1 MTDYY
6 VDYAGDDST
15 GDGSI
20 SNPWGTP
27 GYGMSHCTSHGD
39 VCYVKY
45 NASPYVL
52 SSNTPGASGGPVLFS
67 SGILSKLEGY
77 ESTPGDHCPNG
88 NRPEINAGSVT
99 FSSLTFLI
107 EMAGSTSYP
116 HFVNNVRVNGNSVTY
131 AGGIKGNGSTQTFVH
146 RAQIANA
153 YNYGMNAL
161 FATECHITGTT
172 GYGVVESSAAHCW
185 ADNNTQYGF
194 TGTGKLFFRC
204 MSSNNSRGFSGYNSQ
219 FVGCGTYNNSSNGF
233 GLYRGN
239 TCDSC
244 ISVNDTGY
252 AFETDVNSM
261 LIRCWSYNPT
271 SGRKYVA
278 PLYDIAGGSLSADP
292 FVAAASGD
300 FRINNTPGGGAV
312 LRAMGIA
319 P

>member
-1 MTDYY
+1 MLATTQRVTD
-6 VDYAGDDST
+6 
-15 GDGSI
+15 SI

-194 TGTGKLFFRC
+194 TGTGKLFLPVYVVKQQPWFLRLQLSIRR
-204 MSSNNSRGFSGYNSQ
+204 MWNLQQQQQWVWPISRQ
-219 FVGCGTYNNSSNGF
+219 HV
-233 GLYRGN
+233 R
-239 TCDSC
+239 
-244 ISVNDTGY
+244 
-252 AFETDVNSM
+252 
-261 LIRCWSYNPT
+261 
-271 SGRKYVA
+271 
-278 PLYDIAGGSLSADP
+278 
-292 FVAAASGD
+292 
-300 FRINNTPGGGAV
+300 
-312 LRAMGIA
+312 
-319 P
+319 